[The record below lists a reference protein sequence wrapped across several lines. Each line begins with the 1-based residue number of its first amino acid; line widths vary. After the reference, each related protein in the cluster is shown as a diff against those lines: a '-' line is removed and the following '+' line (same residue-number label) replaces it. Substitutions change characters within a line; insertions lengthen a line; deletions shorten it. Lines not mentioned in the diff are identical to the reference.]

1 MTELVKSLKLTVFI
15 EGKNIII
22 CEAEPK
28 FPDEVKI
35 MEIKRK
41 QLKRIYKM
49 VKEDKIYNR
58 VENQGTNIMFA

>member
-15 EGKNIII
+15 EGKNIMI
-22 CEAEPK
+22 CEADPK

-49 VKEDKIYNR
+49 VKADMIYSR
-58 VENQGTNIMFA
+58 VDNPDTNIFFA